1 MSRLLS
7 TLRQAMVK
15 LLLDQNLS
23 AAAAQILRAN
33 GMDVVHAREVG
44 LATAEDRDI
53 LIWCRENG
61 RVLITLDADCH
72 AILALSGA
80 TEPSVIRI
88 RLEGLRDQALADLIL
103 RVVDSTSLDL
113 GQGSAIT
120 VNATSIRVRRLPLH
134 SH

>member
-1 MSRLLS
+1 
-7 TLRQAMVK
+7 
-15 LLLDQNLS
+15 
-23 AAAAQILRAN
+23 
-33 GMDVVHAREVG
+33 MDVVHAREVG
-44 LATAEDRDI
+44 LTTAEDRDI

-88 RLEGLRDQALADLIL
+88 RLEGLRDQALAGLIL

-113 GQGSAIT
+113 EHGSAIT